1 LGKLFAVVRLASIA
15 IAAGAVFM
23 LLRVPEPPPQ
33 EAVRQ
38 VFAAYKRAVLAD
50 DGTTAAALLSAATID
65 WYGKTQDLALH
76 ATKEEIE
83 RLGPLEKIQVLA
95 FRQRVPAEELRAMSP
110 RQLVAYS
117 VSRGWIGKTATQH
130 SKLGPVTPSGDGASA
145 ELLLSGK
152 ATGQK
157 YYFTREDGQWRFN
170 QLPTLQGGDE
180 GLKLAAAQR
189 GMTVDQFVQL
199 LVESASGKKITT
211 DVWTPP
217 FPRETPAGVK

>member
-1 LGKLFAVVRLASIA
+1 LASCV

-23 LLRVPEPPPQ
+23 LLRVPEPPPE

-50 DGTTAAALLSAATID
+50 DGASAARLLSTATID

-76 ATKEEIE
+76 GSKEEVD

-95 FRQRVPAEELRAMSP
+95 FRQRVPAAELRAMSP

-117 VSRGWIGKTATQH
+117 VSRGWIGKTGTQR
-130 SKLGPVTPSGDGASA
+130 SELGSVIPSGDSAAA

-157 YYFTREDGQWRFN
+157 YYFIREDGQWRMN
-170 QLPTLQGGDE
+170 QLPTLE
-180 GLKLAAAQR
+180 GSDQRLQMAAAQR

-199 LVESASGKKITT
+199 LLESASGKKLTT
-211 DVWTPP
+211 ELWTPP
-217 FPRETPAGVK
+217 FPRATPAAAQ